1 MNSSRILFF
10 VFLCFCV
17 LSFSLNNII
26 DNNIIESP
34 FYHPKGWPKPTYYF
48 KGNPIDGAKFELG
61 RALFYDPILS
71 RDSTISCAS
80 CHLQYTAFAHVDHA
94 TSHGIEGR
102 IGKRNAPGLANLA
115 WRKLFHWDGGVLNL
129 NGQAINPITH
139 VDEMDMALDS
149 LMYRLDRSPRYSAAF
164 KRTFGTDDIRP
175 FHLVKA
181 LAQFTVAL
189 VSADSKYDKVQRGED
204 GIVFTDQEKKGLT
217 LFNNFCSSCHKAP
230 FFGGDEFK
238 YNGLPI
244 DPNLLDFGRM
254 TITENKKDSLLFM
267 VPSLRNVEYSFPYMH
282 DGRIAK
288 LKDVIKHYTLLDY
301 SNPLLSK
308 ELRKKPVKLSDNEQK
323 DLLAFLKTLTDK
335 TFLFDERFKY
345 SIIN

>member
-1 MNSSRILFF
+1 MNSSSFLFICFLGFSILAFT
-10 VFLCFCV
+10 LKKG
-17 LSFSLNNII
+17 IPH
-26 DNNIIESP
+26 P
-34 FYHPKGWPKPTYYF
+34 FYQPKEWPKPTYNF
-48 KGNPIDGAKFELG
+48 KGNPLDYEKFELG

-71 RDSTISCAS
+71 RDSSISCAS
-80 CHLQYTAFAHVDHA
+80 CHLQFTAFAHVDHK

-129 NGQAINPITH
+129 NAQAINPITH

-149 LMYRLDRSPRYSAAF
+149 LMYRLDRSPIYSAAF
-164 KRTFGTDDIRP
+164 KRTFGTSDIRP

-189 VSADSKYDKVQRGED
+189 ISENSKYDKVQRGED
-204 GIVFTDQEKKGLT
+204 GLEFTDQEKKGLI
-217 LFNNFCSSCHKAP
+217 LFNNFCSSCHKPP
-230 FFGGDEFK
+230 FFASDDYK
-238 YNGLPI
+238 SNGLPI
-244 DPNLLDFGRM
+244 DPELLDFGRM
-254 TITENKKDSLLFM
+254 TITGNKRDSLLFM
-267 VPSLRNVEYSFPYMH
+267 VPTLRNIEYSFPYMH
-282 DGRIAK
+282 DGRISK

-308 ELRKKPVKLSDNEQK
+308 ELRKNPVKLSENEQK

-345 SIIN
+345 SIIK

>member
-1 MNSSRILFF
+1 M
-10 VFLCFCV
+10 
-17 LSFSLNNII
+17 LSFTYMEFIP
-26 DNNIIESP
+26 SP
-34 FYHPKGWPKPTYYF
+34 FYHPVSWPKTSYYF
-48 KGNPIDGAKFELG
+48 KGNPVDGEKFELG

-102 IGKRNAPGLANLA
+102 IGRRNAPSLANLA
-115 WRKLFHWDGGVLNL
+115 WRKSFHWDGGVTNL

-139 VDEMDMALDS
+139 VDEMDMYLDS
-149 LMYRLDRSPRYSAAF
+149 LMHRLDRSPIYSAAF
-164 KRTFGTDDIRP
+164 KRTFDTEDIRP

-181 LAQFTVAL
+181 LAQYTVSL
-189 VSADSKYDKVQRGED
+189 VSANSKYDKVVRAED
-204 GIVFTDQEKKGLT
+204 GVEFTEQEKKGQI

-230 FFGGDEFK
+230 FFANEEFK
-238 YNGLPI
+238 SNGLSL
-244 DPNLLDFGRM
+244 DPNLRDFGRM
-254 TITENKKDSLLFM
+254 EITGNKRDSLLFM
-267 VPSLRNVEYSFPYMH
+267 VPTLRNIEYSFPYMH

-301 SNPLLSK
+301 SNPLISK
-308 ELRKKPVKLSDNEQK
+308 ELRKNPVKLSENEQK

-335 TFLFDERFKY
+335 TFIFDERFKY
-345 SIIN
+345 STIK

>member
-1 MNSSRILFF
+1 M
-10 VFLCFCV
+10 
-17 LSFSLNNII
+17 LSFTYMEFIP
-26 DNNIIESP
+26 SP
-34 FYHPKGWPKPTYYF
+34 FYHPVSWPKTSYYF
-48 KGNPIDGAKFELG
+48 KGNPVDGEKFELG

-102 IGKRNAPGLANLA
+102 IGRRNAPSLANLA
-115 WRKLFHWDGGVLNL
+115 WRKSFHWDGGVTNL

-139 VDEMDMALDS
+139 VDEMDMYLDS
-149 LMYRLDRSPRYSAAF
+149 LMNRLNRSPIYSAAF
-164 KRTFGTDDIRP
+164 KRTFDTEDIRP

-181 LAQFTVAL
+181 LAQYTVSL
-189 VSADSKYDKVQRGED
+189 VSANSKYDKVVRAED
-204 GIVFTDQEKKGLT
+204 GVEFTEQEKKGQI

-230 FFGGDEFK
+230 FFANEEFK
-238 YNGLPI
+238 SNGLSL
-244 DPNLLDFGRM
+244 DPNLRDFGRM
-254 TITENKKDSLLFM
+254 EITGNKRDSLLFM
-267 VPSLRNVEYSFPYMH
+267 VPTLRNIEYSFPYMH

-301 SNPLLSK
+301 SNPLISK
-308 ELRKKPVKLSDNEQK
+308 ELRKNPVKLSENEQK

-335 TFLFDERFKY
+335 TFIFDERFKY
-345 SIIN
+345 STIK

>member
-1 MNSSRILFF
+1 M
-10 VFLCFCV
+10 
-17 LSFSLNNII
+17 LSFTYM
-26 DNNIIESP
+26 EFTPSP
-34 FYHPKGWPKPTYYF
+34 FYHPVSWPKTSYYF
-48 KGNPIDGAKFELG
+48 KGNPVDGEKFELG

-102 IGKRNAPGLANLA
+102 IGRRNAPSLANLA
-115 WRKLFHWDGGVLNL
+115 WRKSFHWDGGVTNL

-139 VDEMDMALDS
+139 VDEMDMYLDS
-149 LMYRLDRSPRYSAAF
+149 LMYRLDRSPIYSAAF
-164 KRTFGTDDIRP
+164 KRTFDTEDIRP

-181 LAQFTVAL
+181 LAQYTVSL
-189 VSADSKYDKVQRGED
+189 VSANSKYDKVVRAED
-204 GIVFTDQEKKGLT
+204 GVEFTEQEKKGQI

-230 FFGGDEFK
+230 FFANEEFK
-238 YNGLPI
+238 SNGLSL
-244 DPNLLDFGRM
+244 DPNLRDFGRM
-254 TITENKKDSLLFM
+254 EITGNKRDSLLFM
-267 VPSLRNVEYSFPYMH
+267 VPTLRNIEYSFPYMH

-301 SNPLLSK
+301 SNPLISK
-308 ELRKKPVKLSDNEQK
+308 ELRKNPVKLSENEQK

-345 SIIN
+345 STIK

>member
-1 MNSSRILFF
+1 M
-10 VFLCFCV
+10 
-17 LSFSLNNII
+17 LSFTYMEFIP
-26 DNNIIESP
+26 SP
-34 FYHPKGWPKPTYYF
+34 FYHPVSWPKTSYYF
-48 KGNPIDGAKFELG
+48 KGNPVDGEKFELG

-102 IGKRNAPGLANLA
+102 IGRRNAPSLANLA
-115 WRKLFHWDGGVLNL
+115 WRKSFHWDGGVTNL

-139 VDEMDMALDS
+139 VDEMDMYLDS
-149 LMYRLDRSPRYSAAF
+149 LMYRLDRSPIYSAAF
-164 KRTFGTDDIRP
+164 KRTFDTEDIRP

-181 LAQFTVAL
+181 LAQYTVSL
-189 VSADSKYDKVQRGED
+189 VSANSKYDKVVRAED
-204 GIVFTDQEKKGLT
+204 GVEFTEQEKKGQI

-230 FFGGDEFK
+230 FFANEEFK
-238 YNGLPI
+238 SNGLSL
-244 DPNLLDFGRM
+244 DPNLRDFGRM
-254 TITENKKDSLLFM
+254 EITGNKRDSLLFM
-267 VPSLRNVEYSFPYMH
+267 VPTLRNIEYSFPYMH

-288 LKDVIKHYTLLDY
+288 LKDVIKHYILLDY
-301 SNPLLSK
+301 SNPLISK
-308 ELRKKPVKLSDNEQK
+308 ELRKNPVKLSENEQK

-345 SIIN
+345 STIK